1 MWLLLR
7 IALVVAFCVPAYGW
21 FPDQV
26 SVPVSP
32 GLEQPARADFDRD
45 VVPFLRTHCLDCHS
59 GETPEDELD
68 LEPFLDERVA
78 RGESAEWREIRKLV
92 QTHKMPPGS
101 RARPPRQQRKMMM
114 KWVDQAFGPPRT
126 STGEGGS
133 EMAPLPQAVLRRLN
147 HTEYRN
153 TVRDLVGVDFDA
165 PRFFPTE
172 NVGFGFDNIG
182 AALAMPDAL
191 FEKYMDAAEQ
201 ISELAVVT
209 DALNP
214 TRVQAFDGTTME
226 GNANGDYIWLYTNG
240 DAAAKWRAPRPG
252 RYRMK
257 VEAWG
262 MQAGPDPC
270 CMVMLVDG
278 RKLKQVD
285 VPQRRGE
292 NGVFEVEFKIE
303 RGRYSEGVGMHKAT
317 ARFVNDFYNPDAE
330 EKSQRDRNLAV
341 TSIEIHGPLNARP
354 PTEFQQRMMERFA
367 SLDVKSGSTKDA
379 KSDAAGAATGNGE
392 ATVHRANNKQLLQM
406 TAHLAS
412 HFWRRPA
419 EKAEVKR
426 LAKLLND
433 KQPAELNLQWLLQA
447 LLVSPQFLY
456 RAEGEGECGSFELAT
471 RLSYFLWSTMPD
483 EELFQLCRDDELLDD
498 EVLQQQ
504 VTRMLADPRADALA
518 QNFAAQWLRL
528 RLLDEV
534 AIDKDLYPM
543 ITPAMRESMRQETL
557 HFFRA
562 MLQDDLP
569 IRDMINADYSYLD
582 AALAKHYGL
591 PFDGK
596 RVDGGF
602 VRTDLSSTERRGLLA
617 HAGVLMLT
625 SNPTRTSPVKRGKWV
640 MESLLGTVPPP
651 PPADAGGLDET
662 KVDSAASLRVQ
673 FEQHRSKPECA
684 TCHVVMDPIGFGL
697 ERFDAV
703 GRIREGEEID
713 DLGVLPDGRE
723 FHGPAELSQ
732 MLHQDFSI
740 IENALEQ
747 LYVYAQ
753 GRGLSDVDY
762 AVLDQILD
770 SLPPSA
776 FGSGHSDPVNA
787 TWRDLATGIV
797 LSDAFRN

>member
-7 IALVVAFCVPAYGW
+7 IALVAALGVSAASTYRVAEAP
-21 FPDQV
+21 
-26 SVPVSP
+26 
-32 GLEQPARADFDRD
+32 LRAEFERD
-45 VVPFLRTHCLDCHS
+45 VVQFLRNHCLECHS
-59 GETPEDELD
+59 GDNPEDDLD

-78 RGESAEWREIRKLV
+78 REEAAEWREIVKLV
-92 QTHKMPPGS
+92 RTHKMPPGS
-101 RARPPRQQRKMMM
+101 RSRPPRQQRKLMMQ
-114 KWVDQAFGPPRT
+114 WVDQAFGPRHANKGEGD
-126 STGEGGS
+126 SGGTGES
-133 EMAPLPQAVLRRLN
+133 DLLSVELPRSVLRRLN

-165 PRFFPTE
+165 PRLFPTE

-201 ISELAVVT
+201 ISEMAVIT

-214 TRVQAFDGTTME
+214 PAVQAFDGTTME

-240 DAAAKWRAPRPG
+240 DAAAQWRAVRPG

-257 VEAWG
+257 VTAWG

-270 CMVMLVDG
+270 RMVLLVDG
-278 RKLKQVD
+278 RRLKQVD

-292 NGVFEVEFKIE
+292 EGVFEVEFEIE
-303 RGRYSEGVGMHKAT
+303 RGRYSKAVGMHKAT
-317 ARFVNDFYNPDAE
+317 ARFVNDYYNPDAE
-330 EKSQRDRNLAV
+330 DQSQRDRNLAV
-341 TSIEIHGPLNARP
+341 TSIEIYGPLDARP
-354 PTEFQQRMMERFA
+354 PTEFQTQMMDQFA
-367 SLDVKSGSTKDA
+367 TSKEQHG
-379 KSDAAGAATGNGE
+379 
-392 ATVHRANNKQLLQM
+392 HRSNQKELLRM

-419 EKAEVKR
+419 SKAEVNR
-426 LAKLLND
+426 LSKLLD
-433 KQPAELNLQWLLQA
+433 AKQPAEWNLQWLLQA

-456 RAEGEGECGSFELAT
+456 RAEGDGERTSFELAT

-483 EELFQLCRDDELLDD
+483 EELFQLCRDDELLDS
-498 EVLQQQ
+498 EVLQHQ

-534 AIDKDLYPM
+534 AIDKDLFPM
-543 ITPAMRESMRQETL
+543 ITPSMRQSMRQETL
-557 HFFRA
+557 LFFGA
-562 MLQDDLP
+562 MLKDDLP
-569 IRDMINADYSYLD
+569 IRDMLTADFTYID
-582 AALAKHYGL
+582 AALAQHYGL
-591 PFDGK
+591 PFATPDTK
-596 RVDGGF
+596 TF
-602 VRTDLSSTERRGLLA
+602 QRTDLSHSDRRGLLS
-617 HAGVLMLT
+617 HASVLMLT

-651 PPADAGGLDET
+651 PPADAGGLDES

-673 FEQHRSKPECA
+673 FEQHRANPECA

-703 GRIREGEEID
+703 GRIRPDEDID
-713 DLGVLPDGRE
+713 DLGLLPDGRE

-732 MLHQDFSI
+732 MLHEDFSI

-747 LYVYAQ
+747 LYIYAL
-753 GRGLSDVDY
+753 GRGLGDEDFV
-762 AVLDQILD
+762 VLDQILD
-770 SLPPSA
+770 SLPPTA
-776 FGSGHSDPVNA
+776 FGSGSSDPIHA

-797 LSDAFRN
+797 LSDAFRK